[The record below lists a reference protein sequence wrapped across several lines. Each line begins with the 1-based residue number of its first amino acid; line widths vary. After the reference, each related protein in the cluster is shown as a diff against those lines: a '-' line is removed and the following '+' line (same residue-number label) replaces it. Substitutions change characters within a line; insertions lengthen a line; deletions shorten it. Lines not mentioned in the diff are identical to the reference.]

1 MTEDYIQIMIESLEK
16 KIAVLDKI
24 SEINK
29 RQYEVSS
36 EQPFDLQK
44 YDKIMN
50 EKGKL
55 IEEIN
60 SLDEGFT
67 STYDL
72 VREEVTSDP
81 SKYRDKIMLLQDMVR
96 KAVDKG
102 VAVEAQEKRNKTS
115 MEASIAMKRRE
126 FRQRKVS
133 QNAALKYYKA
143 AQKINSV
150 DPQLMD
156 KKK

>member
-1 MTEDYIQIMIESLEK
+1 MTEDYIQIMLESLEK

-29 RQYEVSS
+29 RQYEASS

-67 STYDL
+67 STYEL

>member
-16 KIAVLDKI
+16 KIIILDKV

-29 RQYEVSS
+29 RQYETSS

-44 YDKIMN
+44 YDKIMS

-67 STYDL
+67 STYELIRDDI
-72 VREEVTSDP
+72 SADP
-81 SKYRDKIMLLQDMVR
+81 SKYRDKIVQLQDMVR
-96 KAVDKG
+96 RAVEKG

-115 MEASIAMKRRE
+115 MEASIAAKRKE
-126 FRQRKVS
+126 FRQRRVS

-143 AQKINSV
+143 AQRINSV